1 MAGGWSDVSLPLY
14 SACCLHAA
22 AAAAAAVKAG
32 GGAVPAA
39 SCRIL
44 GVAAAKKDR
53 KVTVSYKGSAV
64 GLARIFNTLRNVV
77 FEARRKRKER
87 RLKVNLSL

>member
-22 AAAAAAVKAG
+22 AVAAAAVKAG

-39 SCRIL
+39 FCKTL
-44 GVAAAKKDR
+44 GVAAAGE
-53 KVTVSYKGSAV
+53 T
-64 GLARIFNTLRNVV
+64 
-77 FEARRKRKER
+77 ER
-87 RLKVNLSL
+87 RQAGLSVM